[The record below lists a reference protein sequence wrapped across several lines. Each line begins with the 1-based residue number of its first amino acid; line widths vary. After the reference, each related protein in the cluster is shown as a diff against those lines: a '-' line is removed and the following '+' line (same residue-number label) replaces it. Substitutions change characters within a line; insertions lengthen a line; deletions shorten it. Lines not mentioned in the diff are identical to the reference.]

1 MIGDTVT
8 LSHVICFII
17 LNSFN
22 LALLKSFVATV
33 VYYTIWNRLSC
44 NIRNQ
49 FLCRLPNTTPW
60 DIKPKNGVQL
70 FYQTVLILASDFSRT
85 ADSIFTPDP
94 LFRSGEVVSWITQQR
109 LQYKRILCFLY
120 SICWSVFPFVKSK
133 WGFHPQT
140 AGGPL
145 AKSSP
150 GPQSNDTT
158 EESPGEVVT
167 DEVPEEARATGS
179 NWGARGLA
187 GKHL

>member
-1 MIGDTVT
+1 M
-8 LSHVICFII
+8 
-17 LNSFN
+17 
-22 LALLKSFVATV
+22 
-33 VYYTIWNRLSC
+33 
-44 NIRNQ
+44 
-49 FLCRLPNTTPW
+49 
-60 DIKPKNGVQL
+60 
-70 FYQTVLILASDFSRT
+70 
-85 ADSIFTPDP
+85 
-94 LFRSGEVVSWITQQR
+94 
-109 LQYKRILCFLY
+109 
-120 SICWSVFPFVKSK
+120 FPFVKSK